1 MIHFMPFTF
10 LGQSTIDRLY
20 SVFGPVAVCQPLV
33 ELTSD
38 IMRQAA
44 GDGRLHFC
52 PPDNVDQ
59 NRLRQSLRAF
69 TSWAAAHQGRSG
81 DLTGFFRSQQT
92 HRPGRGAGQDEADA
106 HQIHAQF
113 RRRTDGGATESVD
126 PLFEAALFLC
136 LAHTY
141 DQQQE
146 TLNLDL
152 GKVHA
157 MEENLGRIL
166 GEPDAAETTIGP
178 SLSGETASDRGA
190 YMTRRR
196 LESWARVVLAH
207 ADDDSGFVTTS
218 DAVMEDI
225 QERCPAME
233 PVARIPVPTADDGIV
248 HGSSLSADPIGSGF
262 FSLARAEDPGA
273 AAADLFNAPALTEH
287 GALLTVYALQGCPP
301 RDFLLKFIDKIQD
314 DMNTAAQMSP
324 PCHTIIGHFAC

>member
-10 LGQSTIDRLY
+10 LGQSTIDRLH

-52 PPDNVDQ
+52 PPDTVDQ

-92 HRPGRGAGQDEADA
+92 HRPGRGAGRDEGDA
-106 HQIHAQF
+106 HQIHAQL
-113 RRRTDGGATESVD
+113 RRRTDGVPAESDD

-166 GEPDAAETTIGP
+166 GEPDAAETTFGP
-178 SLSGETASDRGA
+178 PLSGETASDRGA

-196 LESWARVVLAH
+196 LKSWARVVLAH
-207 ADDDSGFVTTS
+207 ADDDTVFATTS
-218 DAVMEDI
+218 DAVMEEI
-225 QERCPAME
+225 QERFPAMG
-233 PVARIPVPTADDGIV
+233 PVARIPVPTTDDGIV
-248 HGSSLSADPIGSGF
+248 QSSSVPADQIGSGF

-273 AAADLFNAPALTEH
+273 AAADLFNAPAVDEH
-287 GALLTVYALQGCPP
+287 GACLTLYALQGCAPL
-301 RDFLLKFIDKIQD
+301 DFISKLIDEIQD
-314 DMNTAAQMSP
+314 DMNAAPQMP
-324 PCHTIIGHFAC
+324 PPRNAIIGHFAC